1 MVLLQEDQLLLQ
13 GLNLTL
19 KVHAVQVGVINDLPQ
34 ANNICLHR
42 LANGQ
47 LRLIPVEWTQ
57 DGESL
62 IMFRHPEEVAAVL
75 YQWNWARLTSL

>member
-19 KVHAVQVGVINDLPQ
+19 KVHAVQVGVVDDLPQ

-42 LANGQ
+42 LANGEF
-47 LRLIPVEWTQ
+47 RLKPVEWTE
-57 DGESL
+57 DGEPDHVETPRVVGCITVS
-62 IMFRHPEEVAAVL
+62 MG
-75 YQWNWARLTSL
+75 W

>member
-19 KVHAVQVGVINDLPQ
+19 KVHAVQVGVIDDLPQ
-34 ANNICLHR
+34 TNNICLYR
-42 LANGQ
+42 LANAQ

-57 DGESL
+57 EGKSL
-62 IMFRHPEEVAAVL
+62 TMSGHPEELAAVL